1 MYTPQTS
8 VIIPTHD
15 RLPFLRQAVQSVFDQ
30 TVDDFELIIV
40 DDGSEDGTRAWAEG
54 LGGRIRCFWQKNR
67 GPGAAR
73 NKGITEANGEFITF
87 LDSDDLWQPQ
97 KLQRQIELMT
107 RHQEAIV
114 CYTDEIWIRRGVRVN
129 PKQKHQKH
137 AGRIFE
143 QCLPLCIVSPSSVLM
158 RKRFFSQVGL
168 FDESLPACEDYDLWL
183 RAALQFEF
191 HFIDEKLIIKRGG
204 HADQLSA
211 QWGLDQYR
219 VRALMKLLDNPR
231 LTYKTRKLLAKQMHE
246 KCRILE
252 QGFRKRG
259 KSAQAN
265 YYAGLLQ
272 KFTILQ

>member
-1 MYTPQTS
+1 LHTPQTS
-8 VIIPTHD
+8 VIIPTHN
-15 RLPFLRQAVQSVFDQ
+15 RLPFLRQAVQSVLDQ

-40 DDGSEDGTRAWAEG
+40 DDGSDDGTRPWAKG
-54 LGGRIRCFWQKNR
+54 LGDKVRYYWRANQ

-73 NKGITEANGEFITF
+73 NTGIIEANGEFITF

-97 KLQRQIELMT
+97 KLQRQIGLMT

-114 CYTDEIWIRRGVRVN
+114 CYTDEIWIRKGVRVN

-143 QCLPLCIVSPSSVLM
+143 HCLPLCIVSPSSVLM

-191 HFIDEKLIIKRGG
+191 YFIDEKLIIKRGG

-219 VRALMKLLDNPR
+219 VRALLKLLDNPR

-246 KCRILE
+246 KCRILQ

-259 KSAQAN
+259 KNPQAD

-272 KFTILQ
+272 EFTILQ